1 MYISKSVGSRAAR
14 FSTTIG
20 LMIAVLAIGDRLRS
34 ADDLGFNATPD
45 PELAQASELWKD
57 SLAAQESPATKEYL
71 WFPAMGPRTW
81 TIDYRF
87 RTLFDSST
95 TYEFGMPSGIDP
107 QYTPVSRLHFP
118 LNSYW
123 HGIQLGLQKPTW
135 DVHMEWLFPQQG
147 IHGTMEDYDWRYPNH
162 DFTDL
167 GYMDERWTDGQMLD
181 LGFDF
186 QLSEHPFGLPLEIW
200 PTLGFRWQRFNIM
213 NYDLVQVKWKDEWLD
228 PPDTEPGNAISFNQQ
243 YYIFYL
249 GGQFRSK
256 LEMKYLPPI
265 ALTIQMDWG
274 STNGY
279 NVDHH
284 LLREGDRYTM
294 ESTRGSC
301 WHAGFTAEALISERF
316 SAGIQADY
324 LEIRTRGQHRLYNA
338 PMHEDF
344 TWDNGVLASSNQTWL
359 TAFLR
364 IRI

>member
-34 ADDLGFNATPD
+34 ADDLGFNATSD

-57 SLAAQESPATKEYL
+57 SLAAQESPANKEYL

-95 TYEFGMPSGIDP
+95 SYEFGLPPNYNP
-107 QYTPVSRLHFP
+107 QYTPISRLNFP
-118 LNSYW
+118 LDSYW

-135 DVHMEWLFPQQG
+135 DLHMEWLFPQQG
-147 IHGTMEDYDWRYPNH
+147 IQGNLADYDWQIPDYE
-162 DFTDL
+162 FTDL
-167 GYMDERWTDGQMLD
+167 GYANTRWTDGQMLD
-181 LGFDF
+181 FGFDF
-186 QLSEHPFGLPLEIW
+186 QLSEHPFGLPIEIW
-200 PTLGFRWQRFNIM
+200 PTLGFRWQRFNM
-213 NYDLVQVKWKDEWLD
+213 MCYDAVQVKEDDVWLN
-228 PPDTEPGNAISFNQQ
+228 PPISYPGDGLSFNQQ
-243 YYIFYL
+243 YYIVYL
-249 GGQFRSK
+249 GGQFRGK

-265 ALTIQMDWG
+265 ALTVQMDWG
-274 STNGY
+274 GTNGY

-284 LLREGDRYTM
+284 LLRPGDRYTM
-294 ESTRGSC
+294 ESTSGSC
-301 WHAGFTAEALISERF
+301 WHAAFTAEALISERF

-324 LEIRTRGQHRLYNA
+324 LEIRTRGKHRLYNA
-338 PMHEDF
+338 PLGDDL
-344 TWDNGVLASSNQTWL
+344 TWENGVLASSNQTWL

>member
-1 MYISKSVGSRAAR
+1 MCELESSDFRTAR
-14 FSTTIG
+14 YLPTIG
-20 LMIAVLAIGDRLRS
+20 VILIFLALGNCMVLADGQGLN
-34 ADDLGFNATPD
+34 GATD
-45 PELAQASELWKD
+45 PALAQSTELWKD
-57 SLAAQESPATKEYL
+57 SLAAQESPATQDYL
-71 WFPAMGPRTW
+71 WFPALGPRTW

-87 RTLFDSST
+87 RTIFDSST
-95 TYEFGMPSGIDP
+95 TYEFG
-107 QYTPVSRLHFP
+107 TPPYYETQHTPLSRLNFP
-118 LNSYW
+118 LDSYW

-135 DVHMEWLFPQQG
+135 DVHIEWLFPQQG
-147 IHGTMEDYDWRYPNH
+147 IHGTMEDYDWRYPNQ

-213 NYDLVQVKWKDEWLD
+213 NYDLVQVKFEDEWLD
-228 PPDTEPGNAISFNQQ
+228 PPYTESGNIISFNQQ
-243 YYIFYL
+243 YYSFYL

-256 LEMKYLPPI
+256 LETKYLPPI

-284 LLREGDRYTM
+284 LVREGDRYTM

-301 WHAGFTAEALISERF
+301 WHAGFTAEALISEHF

-324 LEIRTRGQHRLYNA
+324 LEIRTRGTHREYNA
-338 PMHEDF
+338 PLNVDY

>member
-1 MYISKSVGSRAAR
+1 MRAWTPAN
-14 FSTTIG
+14 STTAPAIR
-20 LMIAVLAIGDRLRS
+20 AVGAFFIFLAIGGLPLP
-34 ADDLGFNATPD
+34 ADDRGPSSMPDLAAT
-45 PELAQASELWKD
+45 QSNELWKD
-57 SLAAQESPATKEYL
+57 AMAAEQTPVAQDRL
-71 WFPAMGPRTW
+71 WFPALGPRTW

-95 TYEFGMPSGIDP
+95 SYEFGTPPFYDS
-107 QYTPVSRLHFP
+107 QYTPLSRLNFP
-118 LNSYW
+118 LDSYW

-135 DVHMEWLFPQQG
+135 DIHLEWLFPQQG
-147 IHGTMEDYDWRYPNH
+147 IQGNLADYDWQIPNH

-167 GYMDERWTDGQMLD
+167 GYADTRWTDGQMLD

-186 QLSEHPFGLPLEIW
+186 QLCEHPLGLPFELW
-200 PTLGFRWQRFNIM
+200 PTLGFRWQRFNM
-213 NYDLVQVKWKDEWLD
+213 MCYDGIQVKENDVWLD
-228 PPDTEPGNAISFNQQ
+228 PPKTYPGDVISFNQQ
-243 YYIFYL
+243 YYIVYL

-256 LEMKYLPPI
+256 LETKYLPPI

-274 STNGY
+274 GTNAY

-284 LLREGDRYTM
+284 LIREGDRYTM
-294 ESTRGSC
+294 ESTSGSC
-301 WHAGFTAEALISERF
+301 WHAAFTAEALISERF

-324 LEIRTRGQHRLYNA
+324 LEIRTRGKHRWLNQ
-338 PMHEDF
+338 PLDTDF